1 MSIEG
6 NRKKRSK
13 SEAEIL
19 RDRLKLEI
27 AGELG
32 LLEKIE
38 SDGWGAL
45 NAIEAGKIGGILAG
59 RLKETGRET
68 DPTHDKKS

>member
-1 MSIEG
+1 MPVTG
-6 NRKKRSK
+6 NRKKKCK

-38 SDGWGAL
+38 TDGWGAL

-68 DPTHDKKS
+68 DPSRHK